1 MYNILEVEDKI
12 KGLPDQILI
21 REAQFPS
28 GDVPQ
33 FLVVSELQR
42 RNQMRKSYEATQQQ
56 STTPVAQQ
64 IVAEAGQ
71 GITGVVGGSALPV
84 SAPMQAQTPMALPM
98 QSSMAA
104 PQAPAGIVGMQS
116 GRTVPYRTQ
125 YTDFAGISGQRELED
140 LYRNLTPDQAQEF
153 LGLIE
158 RGASPDEAVRTVS
171 SIFRNRDGATEYVG
185 IAEGGFGMPDDPE
198 IDDVSASLADD
209 VSKLSPLDQALARY
223 GSDYS
228 ILSDEAYQSGRD
240 RQGQITSSIL
250 DLIEKRP
257 TTEISDREF
266 IPSTIDRQKYID
278 QLSAISEEDVASRQT
293 LIDEMQEKSKK
304 DALSAFLMS
313 LGAGIAGGD
322 ISRGI
327 EEGSK
332 AAQGVKQLADQRI
345 FSEQK
350 AMRDVQSAAQREA
363 VQLGLSAEEAD
374 LAGQRAQQEFEM
386 RIEDRKNTAA
396 MNDYTNSL
404 NTLMAQS
411 EIARADTESL
421 LNAIKTEDQI
431 ILEAA
436 SIRQRY
442 EEEKGV
448 ERRDVR
454 SYIESFVDVYNDR
467 LDSSTATMNLDAT
480 SIRNLLDAYRRIL
493 EEEFGLAPAGSA
505 PPRVGS
511 ISPPPIDE
519 LVSSM
524 SINRRLAD

>member
-12 KGLPDQILI
+12 KGLPDQALM

-33 FLVVSELQR
+33 FLVVSEIQR
-42 RNQMRKSYEATQQQ
+42 RNEMRKSYDAMQQPS
-56 STTPVAQQ
+56 STVPVAQQ

-71 GITGVVGGSALPV
+71 GISGIVGGGALPV
-84 SAPMQAQTPMALPM
+84 SAPMQAQTPMASPM

-104 PQAPAGIVGMQS
+104 PQPMQYAAKGGIVGMQS

-125 YTDFAGISGQRELED
+125 YTDFTSMSEASDLED
-140 LYRNLTPDQAQEF
+140 LYRSLNPDQAQEF
-153 LGLIE
+153 IDLIE
-158 RGASPDEAVRTVS
+158 RGVNPDEAVRTVS

-185 IAEGGFGMPDDPE
+185 IAGMPDDSE

-209 VSKLSPLDQALARY
+209 ISKLSPLDQALARY
-223 GSDYS
+223 GSDYG
-228 ILSDEAYQSGRD
+228 ILSDEAYQSGRN

-332 AAQGVKQLADQRI
+332 SAQGVKQLADQRI

-374 LAGQRAQQEFEM
+374 LAGERAQQEFEM
-386 RIEDRKNTAA
+386 KIEDRKNTAA

-448 ERRDVR
+448 ERRDLR

-493 EEEFGLAPAGSA
+493 EEEFGLASAGSV
-505 PPRVGS
+505 P
-511 ISPPPIDE
+511 PPPIDE
-519 LVSSM
+519 LVDLSGFSV
-524 SINRRLAD
+524 NR

>member
-12 KGLPDQILI
+12 KGLPDQALM

-42 RNQMRKSYEATQQQ
+42 RNEMRKSYAAMQEPSQTV
-56 STTPVAQQ
+56 PVAQQ
-64 IVAEAGQ
+64 VVAEAGQ
-71 GITGVVGGSALPV
+71 GIAGVVGGSALPA
-84 SAPMQAQTPMALPM
+84 SAPMQAQTPMAAPI
-98 QSSMAA
+98 QSSMPAPMQPPMPS
-104 PQAPAGIVGMQS
+104 PQAPSGIVGMQS

-125 YTDFAGISGQRELED
+125 YTDFTSMSEASDLED
-140 LYRNLTPDQAQEF
+140 LYRSLNPDQAQEF
-153 LGLIE
+153 IDLIN
-158 RGASPDEAVRTVS
+158 RGVKPDEAVRTVS
-171 SIFRNRDGATEYVG
+171 SVFRDRDGVTEYVG
-185 IAEGGFGMPDDPE
+185 IAEGGFGMP
-198 IDDVSASLADD
+198 DD

-228 ILSDEAYQSGRD
+228 ILSDEAYQSGRN

-332 AAQGVKQLADQRI
+332 SAQGVKQLADQRI

-374 LAGQRAQQEFEM
+374 LAGERAQQEFEM
-386 RIEDRKNTAA
+386 KIEDRKNTAA
-396 MNDYTNSL
+396 MNDYSNSL
-404 NTLMAQS
+404 TTLMSQS
-411 EIARADTESL
+411 ELARADTESL

-467 LDSSTATMNLDAT
+467 LDSSIATMNLDAT

-493 EEEFGLAPAGSA
+493 EEEFGLAPAGSV
-505 PPRVGS
+505 P
-511 ISPPPIDE
+511 PPPIDE
-519 LVSSM
+519 LVDLSGFSVK
-524 SINRRLAD
+524 R

>member
-12 KGLPDQILI
+12 KGLPDQALM

-42 RNQMRKSYEATQQQ
+42 RNEMRKSYAAMQEPSQTV
-56 STTPVAQQ
+56 PVAQQ
-64 IVAEAGQ
+64 VVAEAGQ
-71 GITGVVGGSALPV
+71 GIAGVVGGSALPA
-84 SAPMQAQTPMALPM
+84 SAPMQAQTPMAAPI
-98 QSSMAA
+98 QSSMPAPMQPPMPS
-104 PQAPAGIVGMQS
+104 PQAPSGIVGMQS

-125 YTDFAGISGQRELED
+125 YTDFTSMSEASDLED
-140 LYRNLTPDQAQEF
+140 LYRSLNPDQAQEF
-153 LGLIE
+153 IDLIN
-158 RGASPDEAVRTVS
+158 RGVKPDEAVRTVS
-171 SIFRNRDGATEYVG
+171 SVFRDRDGVTEYVG
-185 IAEGGFGMPDDPE
+185 IAEGGFGMP
-198 IDDVSASLADD
+198 DD

-228 ILSDEAYQSGRD
+228 ILSDEAYQSGRN

-332 AAQGVKQLADQRI
+332 AAQGMKQLADQRI

-374 LAGQRAQQEFEM
+374 LAGERAQQEFEM
-386 RIEDRKNTAA
+386 KIEDRKNTAA
-396 MNDYTNSL
+396 MNDYSNSL
-404 NTLMAQS
+404 TTLMSQS
-411 EIARADTESL
+411 ELARADTESL

-467 LDSSTATMNLDAT
+467 LDSSIATMNLDAT

-493 EEEFGLAPAGSA
+493 EEEFGLAPAGSV
-505 PPRVGS
+505 P
-511 ISPPPIDE
+511 PPPIDE
-519 LVSSM
+519 LVDLSGFSV
-524 SINRRLAD
+524 NR

>member
-12 KGLPDQILI
+12 KGLPDQALM

-42 RNQMRKSYEATQQQ
+42 RNEMRKSYAAMQEPSQTV
-56 STTPVAQQ
+56 PVAQQ
-64 IVAEAGQ
+64 VVAEAGQ
-71 GITGVVGGSALPV
+71 GIAGVVGGSALPA
-84 SAPMQAQTPMALPM
+84 SAPMQAQTPMAAPI
-98 QSSMAA
+98 QSSMPAPMQPPMPS
-104 PQAPAGIVGMQS
+104 PQAPSGIVGMQS

-125 YTDFAGISGQRELED
+125 YTDFTSMSEASDLED
-140 LYRNLTPDQAQEF
+140 LYRSLNPDQAQEF
-153 LGLIE
+153 IDLIN
-158 RGASPDEAVRTVS
+158 RGVKPDEAVRTVS
-171 SIFRNRDGATEYVG
+171 SVFRDRDGVTEYVG
-185 IAEGGFGMPDDPE
+185 IAEGGFGMP
-198 IDDVSASLADD
+198 DD

-228 ILSDEAYQSGRD
+228 ILSDEAYQSGRN

-332 AAQGVKQLADQRI
+332 AAQGMKQLADQRI

-374 LAGQRAQQEFEM
+374 LAGERAQQEFEM
-386 RIEDRKNTAA
+386 KIEDRKNTAA
-396 MNDYTNSL
+396 MNDYSNSL
-404 NTLMAQS
+404 TTLMSQS
-411 EIARADTESL
+411 ELARADTESL

-493 EEEFGLAPAGSA
+493 EEEFGLVPAGSV
-505 PPRVGS
+505 P
-511 ISPPPIDE
+511 PPPIDE
-519 LVSSM
+519 LVDLSGFSVK
-524 SINRRLAD
+524 R

>member
-12 KGLPDQILI
+12 KGLPDQALM

-28 GDVPQ
+28 GSVPQ
-33 FLVVSELQR
+33 FLVVSESQR

-71 GITGVVGGSALPV
+71 GIAGVGGGALPV
-84 SAPMQAQTPMALPM
+84 SAPMQAQTPMAPPI

-125 YTDFAGISGQRELED
+125 YTDFTSMSEARDLEN
-140 LYRNLTPDQAQEF
+140 LYRNLNPDQAQEF

-158 RGASPDEAVRTVS
+158 RGVSPDEAVRTVS
-171 SIFRNRDGATEYVG
+171 SIFRNRDGVTEYVG

-228 ILSDEAYQSGRD
+228 ILSDEAYQAGRD

-386 RIEDRKNTAA
+386 KIEDRKNTAA
-396 MNDYTNSL
+396 MNDYSNSL
-404 NTLMAQS
+404 DTLMAQS
-411 EIARADTESL
+411 ELARADTESL

-467 LDSSTATMNLDAT
+467 LDSSIATMNLDAT

-493 EEEFGLAPAGSA
+493 EEEFGLAPAGSVS
-505 PPRVGS
+505 PRVGS

-524 SINRRLAD
+524 SINRTLTD

>member
-12 KGLPDQILI
+12 KGLPDQALM

-42 RNQMRKSYEATQQQ
+42 RNEMRKSYAAMQEPSQTV
-56 STTPVAQQ
+56 PVAQQ
-64 IVAEAGQ
+64 VVAEAGQ
-71 GITGVVGGSALPV
+71 GIAGVVGGSALPA
-84 SAPMQAQTPMALPM
+84 SAPMQAQTPMAAPI
-98 QSSMAA
+98 QSSMPAPMQPPMPS
-104 PQAPAGIVGMQS
+104 PQAPSGIVGMQS

-125 YTDFAGISGQRELED
+125 YTDFTSMSEASDLED
-140 LYRNLTPDQAQEF
+140 LYRSLNPDQAQEF
-153 LGLIE
+153 IDLIN
-158 RGASPDEAVRTVS
+158 RGVKPDEAVRTVS
-171 SIFRNRDGATEYVG
+171 SVFRDRDGVTEYVG
-185 IAEGGFGMPDDPE
+185 IAEGGFGMP
-198 IDDVSASLADD
+198 DD

-228 ILSDEAYQSGRD
+228 ILSDEAYQSGRN

-332 AAQGVKQLADQRI
+332 AAQGMKQLADQRI

-374 LAGQRAQQEFEM
+374 LAGERAQQEFEM
-386 RIEDRKNTAA
+386 KIEDRKNTAA
-396 MNDYTNSL
+396 MNDYSNSL
-404 NTLMAQS
+404 TTLMSQS
-411 EIARADTESL
+411 ELARADTESL

-467 LDSSTATMNLDAT
+467 LDSSIATMNLDAT

-493 EEEFGLAPAGSA
+493 EEEFGLAPAGSV
-505 PPRVGS
+505 P
-511 ISPPPIDE
+511 PPPIDE
-519 LVSSM
+519 LVDLSGFSVK
-524 SINRRLAD
+524 R